1 LHDAVLMEERGIPST
16 VVLTEPF
23 QGLAAAFAANLGMP
37 GYPGVVVPHPVA
49 SKSDADL
56 DRLAAGVAD
65 AVLARL
71 LKG

>member
-1 LHDAVLMEERGIPST
+1 MEERGIPAT

-23 QGLAAAFAANLGMP
+23 QGLAASFAANLGMP

-49 SKSDADL
+49 TLGDADL
-56 DRLAAGVAD
+56 DRLAAAVGD
-65 AVLARL
+65 AVRERL

>member
-1 LHDAVLMEERGIPST
+1 MEQCGIPAT

-23 QGLAAAFAANLGMP
+23 QGLAASFAANLGMP

-49 SKSDADL
+49 TRSDAEL
-56 DRLAAGVAD
+56 DRLAASVGD
-65 AVLARL
+65 AVLERL